1 MALSVALLGVKG
13 GVGKTTTA
21 VNLAGLAAM
30 GGLRALVWDLDPQ
43 GAASFALGFDKLGRS
58 AARHL
63 TSKRPDLSE
72 AIFRTTTP
80 GLDLIP
86 ADVSLRTLDL
96 ALAQRRRPKKRIGD
110 ALATID
116 EHYDA
121 VFIDCPPGITLAN
134 ESAMRAAHV
143 YLSPIMPSSLA
154 TRAFEQL
161 VAYVEET
168 PKATGQ
174 LFGFLSMVDRRK
186 RAHRELLDSLP
197 SRNSRILRAS
207 IPTSAAIENSPQS
220 REPFVS
226 GRRASPAAI
235 AYRNLWTEV
244 QTRALARQK
253 SRSGSSTEVPQI
265 RPHRTPERVLDLTK
279 DDSNAR
285 LRSVTPS
292 SSGGDRN

>member
-21 VNLAGLAAM
+21 VNLAALAAT
-30 GGLRALVWDLDPQ
+30 GGLRTLVWDLDPQ
-43 GAASFALGFDKLGRS
+43 GAASFALGFDKKGRS
-58 AARHL
+58 ATRHL
-63 TSKRPDLSE
+63 TSKRPDLTD
-72 AIFRTTTP
+72 AVFRTTTP

-96 ALAQRRRPKKRIGD
+96 ALAQRRRPRKKIGD
-110 ALATID
+110 ALASVD
-116 EHYDA
+116 ELYDA

-134 ESAMRAAHV
+134 ESAMRATHV

-161 VAYVEET
+161 VTYVEET
-168 PKATGQ
+168 PKAAGQ

-186 RAHRELLDSLP
+186 RAHRELLASLP
-197 SRNSRILRAS
+197 NRNSRILRTS
-207 IPTSAAIENSPQS
+207 IPTSAAIENSPRN

-235 AYRNLWTEV
+235 VYRNLWTEV
-244 QTRALARQK
+244 QTRALGRHKARSLSLAPSQG
-253 SRSGSSTEVPQI
+253 SRRAAPAAE
-265 RPHRTPERVLDLTK
+265 HVLDLTK
-279 DDSNAR
+279 
-285 LRSVTPS
+285 TT
-292 SSGGDRN
+292 

>member
-1 MALSVALLGVKG
+1 MRCGPPTGRLSFMALSVALLGVKG

-30 GGLRALVWDLDPQ
+30 GGLRTLVWDLDPQ

-63 TSKRPDLSE
+63 TTKRPDLTE
-72 AIFRTTTP
+72 AVFRTTTP

-96 ALAQRRRPKKRIGD
+96 ALAQRRRPRKKIGD
-110 ALATID
+110 ALMSID
-116 EHYDA
+116 AHYDA
-121 VFIDCPPGITLAN
+121 VFIDCPPGITMAN

-143 YLSPIMPSSLA
+143 YLSPILPSSLA

-161 VAYVEET
+161 KTYVDET
-168 PKATGQ
+168 PKAVGQ

-186 RAHRELLDSLP
+186 RAHRDLLADLP
-197 SRNSRILRAS
+197 SRNSRILRTS
-207 IPTSAAIENSPQS
+207 IPTSAAIENSPQR

-226 GRRASPAAI
+226 IRRNSPAAI

-244 QTRALARQK
+244 QSRALGHHK
-253 SRSGSSTEVPQI
+253 
-265 RPHRTPERVLDLTK
+265 DLY
-279 DDSNAR
+279 
-285 LRSVTPS
+285 PS
-292 SSGGDRN
+292 SAPDHRGP